1 MSLKTLVAA
10 FFLTFAACSLVMPD
24 YADAARMGGGRSF
37 GSKPAMRSPTTP
49 PAAMQRQ
56 AQPNAAQR
64 QNAAQATAQPNRG
77 FLGGM
82 GGILGGLL
90 AGTLIGSLLS
100 GAGFSGGGLLDIL
113 LIGVVIF
120 IVLKLLARRRAT
132 ASAPAQAAAAGAH
145 GGMMQTPMPSSEH
158 LSRYADNSAG
168 NASDAMQDA
177 WGALRDGGTPQP
189 QAPSMPAGFDA
200 DEFLRGAKMAYT
212 RLQAAWDRRDLD
224 DIAQFATPAV
234 QDAIREQLAQEPESS
249 HTEIMLV
256 NAQLLE
262 VSEDGAEERAQV
274 YFDVLL
280 REDPA
285 QSTPTNAREIWH
297 FVRDRQTGGMWKL
310 DGIQQ
315 ISG

>member
-1 MSLKTLVAA
+1 MSLKSLVTAV
-10 FFLTFAACSLVMPD
+10 FLTFAACTITMPD
-24 YADAARMGGGRSF
+24 YADAARLGGGRSF

-64 QNAAQATAQPNRG
+64 QNAVQGQTGRG

-113 LIGVVIF
+113 LIGVLIF
-120 IVLKLLARRRAT
+120 IGLKLFARRRA
-132 ASAPAQAAAAGAH
+132 SAPSPAPAAAAGAA
-145 GGMMQTPMPSSEH
+145 GGVMQTPMPQPEPAS
-158 LSRYADNSAG
+158 LYADTAAAHAPHG
-168 NASDAMQDA
+168 AQDA
-177 WGALRDGGTPQP
+177 WGSLRDGGTPQP
-189 QAPSMPAGFDA
+189 QAPQIPAGFDV
-200 DEFLRGAKMAYT
+200 DEFLRGAKQAYA
-212 RLQAAWDRRDLD
+212 RLQASWDKRDLN
-224 DIAQFATPAV
+224 DIAQFTTPAV
-234 QDAIREQLAQEPESS
+234 QEAIREQLALEAGSGS
-249 HTEIMLV
+249 TEIMLV

-262 VSEDGAEERAQV
+262 VSEDGDDERAQV

-285 QSTPTNAREIWH
+285 QQTPTNAREIWH
-297 FVRDRQTGGMWKL
+297 FVRSRQTGGMWKL

-315 ISG
+315 ISA

>member
-1 MSLKTLVAA
+1 MSLKTLVTA
-10 FFLTFAACSLVMPD
+10 FFLTVASCSLIMPD
-24 YADAARMGGGRSF
+24 YAEAARMGGGRSF
-37 GSKPAMRSPTTP
+37 GSKPAMRSPAAP

-64 QNAAQATAQPNRG
+64 QNAAQAAAQPSRG

-82 GGILGGLL
+82 GGMLGGLL

-113 LIGVVIF
+113 LIGVLIF
-120 IVLKLLARRRAT
+120 IGLKLFARRRAT
-132 ASAPAQAAAAGAH
+132 ASAPAQAAAAGAN
-145 GGMMQTPMPSSEH
+145 GGMMQPPMPQPEH
-158 LSRYADNSAG
+158 LNHYADTSAD
-168 NASDAMQDA
+168 NASGSVRDA
-177 WGALRDGGTPQP
+177 WGALSDGGTPQP
-189 QAPSMPAGFDA
+189 QAPNMPAGFDA
-200 DEFLRGAKMAYT
+200 DEFLRGAKAAYT
-212 RLQAAWDRRDLD
+212 RLQAAWDRRDLN

-234 QDAIREQLAQEPESS
+234 QEALREQLAQESGSS
-249 HTEIMLV
+249 QTEIMLV

-262 VSEDGAEERAQV
+262 VSQEGDKELAQV

-285 QSTPTNAREIWH
+285 QPTPTNAREIWH
-297 FVRDRQTGGMWKL
+297 FVRDPQTGGMWKL